1 MAKMIEY
8 VVLAEFDID
17 KGSTCRHQVQRQMGR
32 EGGREKERGEC
43 VSCAV

>member
-17 KGSTCRHQVQRQMGR
+17 KGSTCRHQVQRQTER
-32 EGGREKERGEC
+32 ERERERESEES
-43 VSCAV
+43 VFLT